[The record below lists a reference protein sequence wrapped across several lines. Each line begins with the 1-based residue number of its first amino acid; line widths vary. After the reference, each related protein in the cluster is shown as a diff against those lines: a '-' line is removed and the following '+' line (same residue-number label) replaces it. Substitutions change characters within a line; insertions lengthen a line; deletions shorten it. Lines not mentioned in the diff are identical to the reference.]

1 MRKRFC
7 KTVSRPLVAPLRSRS
22 EPKRGIA
29 VVAILVVFAVSLLFF
44 GLWSRSIIRERRS
57 LSNQQFRIQAERLAE
72 AGIER
77 GIAARKANANYA
89 EETWSV
95 PAAQLNKTHA
105 AQVRIHVIPASK
117 SGSIRY
123 EATAEFPVGA
133 LHRAQMTKSVEIP
146 ASDPMKKS

>member
-1 MRKRFC
+1 MRKRNC
-7 KTVSRPLVAPLRSRS
+7 KLVSGPPVAPLRSRS
-22 EPKRGIA
+22 APNRGIA
-29 VVAILVVFAVSLLFF
+29 VVAILVVFAVSLLLF
-44 GLWSRSIIRERRS
+44 GLWSRSVVREHRS
-57 LSNQQFRIQAERLAE
+57 LSNQQFRIQAQRLAE

-77 GIAARKANANYA
+77 GIAARKANADYA

-95 PAAQLNKTHA
+95 PAAQLDKTHA

-133 LHRAQMTKSVEIP
+133 LHRAQITKSVEIP